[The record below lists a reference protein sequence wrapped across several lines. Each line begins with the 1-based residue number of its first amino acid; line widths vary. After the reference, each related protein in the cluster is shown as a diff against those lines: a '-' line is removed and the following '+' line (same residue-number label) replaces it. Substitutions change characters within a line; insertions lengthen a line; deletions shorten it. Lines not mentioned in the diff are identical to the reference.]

1 MNSKKVGMFF
11 VVFVAVSLLGGGCW
25 GAKGSVVILEKPGNT
40 RFDISF
46 EEWSAQS
53 KCEMSLKKGDEVRVE
68 VDCESGELDLSMRG
82 KKGSEPYTGN
92 DITEVAFT
100 VTVDETDDY
109 VFSFSGAKATGTITL
124 INLSK
129 GE

>member
-1 MNSKKVGMFF
+1 MNWKKWSNLVFL
-11 VVFVAVSLLGGGCW
+11 FVAVLVLNGGCW
-25 GAKGSVVILEKPGNT
+25 GAKGSVVILEKPGNA

-46 EEWSAQS
+46 EQWSAQS

>member
-1 MNSKKVGMFF
+1 MSGKKVAMF
-11 VVFVAVSLLGGGCW
+11 VLVFVAVLLFGSGCW
-25 GAKGSVVILEKPGNT
+25 GAKGSVVILEKPGNA

-53 KCEMSLKKGDEVRVE
+53 KCEMSLQKGDEVRVE
-68 VDCESGELDLSMRG
+68 VDCESGEIDLTMRG

-100 VTVDETDDY
+100 VTVADTDDY
-109 VFSFSGAKATGTITL
+109 VFSFSGAKASGTITL
-124 INLSK
+124 RNLSK

>member
-1 MNSKKVGMFF
+1 MSGKKVAMF
-11 VVFVAVSLLGGGCW
+11 VLVFVAVLLLGSGCW
-25 GAKGSVVILEKPGNT
+25 GAKGSVVILEKPGNA

-53 KCEMSLKKGDEVRVE
+53 KCEMSLTKGDEVRVE
-68 VDCESGELDLSMRG
+68 VDCESGEVDLQMRG

-92 DITEVAFT
+92 DIAEVAFT
-100 VTVDETDDY
+100 VTVDETDTY
-109 VFSFSGAKATGTITL
+109 VFSFSGAKASGTITL
-124 INLSK
+124 RNLSK